1 MVSFPTSGRREG
13 TKTIQLSLAYR
24 GMGQGYMSIPYS
36 LVLRQVRPGKPE
48 QGNKTYAQAQYA
60 QVLSIN
66 DMAKHMSSHGS
77 KYTRGDI
84 LAVVTQLVECL
95 REQILLGNRVELG
108 DLGTFYASIIGE
120 AALNA
125 ESWNTSLIE
134 DVKVRW
140 APSSQFESLINDA
153 TFTYVGSRKS
163 QAEARKAEKEL
174 LNNMATIQPGEEPD
188 DEGTDEGGGGG
199 NLE

>member
-1 MVSFPTSGRREG
+1 
-13 TKTIQLSLAYR
+13 
-24 GMGQGYMSIPYS
+24 MSIPYS
-36 LVLRQVRPGKPE
+36 LVLRQAKPGKPE
-48 QGNKTYAQAQYA
+48 EGNKTFAQAQYA

-77 KYTRGDI
+77 KYSKGDI
-84 LAVVTQLVECL
+84 LAVITQLVECL

-108 DLGTFYASIIGE
+108 DLGTFYAAIIGE
-120 AALNA
+120 AVPNA

-153 TFTYVGSRKS
+153 TFIYVGSRKA
-163 QAEARKAEKEL
+163 QAEARKAEKL
-174 LNNMATIQPGEEPD
+174 ALNDMATIKPGEEPD
-188 DEGTDEGGGGG
+188 DKPDDNGGG
-199 NLE
+199 NTEPDDNGGGSTPSGGGTDPDDGGADLGD

>member
-1 MVSFPTSGRREG
+1 
-13 TKTIQLSLAYR
+13 
-24 GMGQGYMSIPYS
+24 MSIPYS
-36 LVLRQVRPGKPE
+36 LILRQAKPGKPE
-48 QGNKTYAQAQYA
+48 EGNKTFAQAQYA

-77 KYTRGDI
+77 KYSKGDI

-120 AALNA
+120 AAPNA

-140 APSSQFESLINDA
+140 APSRLFESLINDA
-153 TFTYVGSRKS
+153 TFIYVGSRKA
-163 QAEARKAEKEL
+163 QAEARKAEKL
-174 LNNMATIQPGEEPD
+174 ALNDMATIKPGEEPD
-188 DEGTDEGGGGG
+188 DEPDDNGGG
-199 NLE
+199 NTEPDDNGGSTPSGGATDPDDGGADLGD

>member
-1 MVSFPTSGRREG
+1 MGPI
-13 TKTIQLSLAYR
+13 KT
-24 GMGQGYMSIPYS
+24 MSIPYS
-36 LVLRQVRPGKPE
+36 LILRQAKPGKPE
-48 QGNKTYAQAQYA
+48 EGNKTYAQAQYA

-77 KYTRGDI
+77 KYSKGDI

-95 REQILLGNRVELG
+95 REQILLGNRVEIG

-120 AALNA
+120 AANNA

-140 APSSQFESLINDA
+140 APSSQFDSLINDA
-153 TFTYVGSRKS
+153 TFEFVGSRKS
-163 QAEARKAEKEL
+163 QAEARKAEREL
-174 LNNMATIQPGEEPD
+174 LNSMATIKPGDEPD
-188 DEGTDEGGGGG
+188 DDGGAGGDG